1 MARRSQPT
9 MFPTRAQDLGIKP
22 KVLLARTK
30 TSLAYQRE
38 ALTQLALPYADVD
51 NSVEGALQDLLAAF
65 DAFEAHV
72 IGTAEWLNEEAG
84 SGT

>member
-1 MARRSQPT
+1 MPSRTQPT

-30 TSLAYQRE
+30 KSLAFHRE
-38 ALTQLALPYADVD
+38 ALTKLALPYADID

-65 DAFEAHV
+65 DSFEAHV
-72 IGTAEWLNEEAG
+72 ISTAAWLNEEM
-84 SGT
+84 GT